1 LEGQF
6 AALVPAPRLL
16 GVGLDAAQAG
26 PRELL
31 GVERA
36 GKAQRGGVTLCA
48 IPALAGLT
56 PDEAYAGAARFST
69 DAKKQ
74 KKQQQQN
81 LAAHGVGLIAGI
93 RSHPARL

>member
-1 LEGQF
+1 LPRSYQRRACLGSGWTPRRPGR
-6 AALVPAPRLL
+6 ASSWASNVPARRS
-16 GVGLDAAQAG
+16 AAAS
-26 PRELL
+26 RW
-31 GVERA
+31 
-36 GKAQRGGVTLCA
+36 CA